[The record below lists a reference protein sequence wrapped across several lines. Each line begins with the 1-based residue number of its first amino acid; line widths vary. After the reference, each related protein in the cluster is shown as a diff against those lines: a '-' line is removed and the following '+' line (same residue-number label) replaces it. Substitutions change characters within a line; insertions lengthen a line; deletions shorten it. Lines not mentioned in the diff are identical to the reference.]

1 MTRGAVALRGLVV
14 KELRH
19 IRHDPR
25 MCVVLVV
32 APIVQLLIFGYAAN
46 LDVAS
51 ARVVVVDQDRTE
63 ASRSFVSRFAAS
75 PSFELLGAA
84 PDATA
89 AEALLARGEADLA
102 LTVPAGLGQALGR
115 GEEVALQLA
124 ADGADS
130 VASQISIAAATG
142 LVASVSGPVPVV
154 DVRSRVLYN
163 PEFRSR
169 WFLVPGVLAL
179 ILLVVMTIA
188 TSMAVVREKEMGTFE
203 LLAVSPV
210 SRTTLLVGKL
220 LPFAVF
226 GLVDSILV
234 LLVSRL
240 WFGVPL
246 RGSAVLLLAAT
257 SPFALCALGL
267 GLLVSTVSR
276 TQQQAM
282 MTSVFL
288 VMFPMIYFSGF
299 VFPVESMPRAVAPLA
314 ELDPLRH
321 LLLVLRGVMLRGSGL
336 AGIAA
341 PVGMLA
347 ALGVAVFALAVALFR
362 KRVG

>member
-1 MTRGAVALRGLVV
+1 MTAGGVALRGLVL

-25 MCVVLVV
+25 MLVVLIV
-32 APIVQLLIFGYAAN
+32 APLVQLLIFGYAAN

-51 ARVVVVDQDRTE
+51 ARMVLVDEDHTP
-63 ASRSFVSRFAAS
+63 ASRALVAHFAAS
-75 PSFELLGAA
+75 PSFELVGAA
-84 PDATA
+84 PDASA
-89 AEALLARGEADLA
+89 AEAALARGEADLA
-102 LTVPAGLGQALGR
+102 LTVPAGFGRALGR
-115 GEEVALQLA
+115 GERVALQLA

-130 VASQISIAAATG
+130 VAAQISLADASG
-142 LVASVSGPVPVV
+142 LVASLGGAPGAV
-154 DVRSRVLYN
+154 DVRRRVLYN

-179 ILLVVMTIA
+179 VLLVVMTIA

-210 SRTTLLVGKL
+210 SRSTLLMGKL
-220 LPFAVF
+220 LPFAVI

-246 RGSAVLLLAAT
+246 RGSAVLLLAA
-257 SPFALCALGL
+257 SFPFALCALGL

-299 VFPVESMPRAVAPLA
+299 VFPVESMPRPVAPLT

-321 LLLVLRGVMLRGSGL
+321 HLLVLRAVMLRG
-336 AGIAA
+336 AGVAVVAA
-341 PVGMLA
+341 PVAKLA
-347 ALGVAVFALAVALFR
+347 ALGGSVFALAVALFR